1 MDYFSILNLKQEP
14 FSNSPDPDFFF
25 HSREHQECLQKLELS
40 IILRRGLNVIIGDV
54 GTGKTTLLEA
64 LLPMLAAHPEGLA
77 VEQDGQARGVVT
89 AQSVIAA
96 LARHAGRDDKRVGR
110 IRPG

>member
-40 IILRRGLNVIIGDV
+40 ILLRHTV
-54 GTGKTTLLEA
+54 
-64 LLPMLAAHPEGLA
+64 P
-77 VEQDGQARGVVT
+77 T
-89 AQSVIAA
+89 ADPPFCQT
-96 LARHAGRDDKRVGR
+96 R
-110 IRPG
+110 

>member
-40 IILRRGLNVIIGDV
+40 ILLRRGLNVIIGDV
-54 GTGKTTLLEA
+54 GTGKTTLCRQLIRRFAKRDEI
-64 LLPMLAAHPEGLA
+64 LAFFP
-77 VEQDGQARGVVT
+77 
-89 AQSVIAA
+89 QS
-96 LARHAGRDDKRVGR
+96 
-110 IRPG
+110 

>member
-54 GTGKTTLLEA
+54 GTGKTTLCRQLIRRFAKRNEITTHLILDPLFVDA
-64 LLPMLAAHPEGLA
+64 HELLSAVGKEG
-77 VEQDGQARGVVT
+77 
-89 AQSVIAA
+89 I
-96 LARHAGRDDKRVGR
+96 
-110 IRPG
+110 